1 MRPVSSAP
9 GTEPNPL
16 LRIQKRRTGITGL
29 SVMTEH
35 AMPLRLK
42 ISSRHIRLTTRAAL
56 VACCLGIVAL
66 AQIGGAIAAEP
77 GGTDKPAKKSGGQE
91 LSPPIAN
98 VPVPT
103 KRIDAGQ
110 PRQEEANLALKLEV
124 TYVVRLLVPAGSDL
138 TVEAFDKDGKAI
150 ASTTVKTPSTDA
162 TIPVQLDIGDGAAFP
177 LRIDA
182 KLESGFGHLLT
193 GTQTI
198 EAKTQEPVKVAL
210 GVVDAAE

>member
-1 MRPVSSAP
+1 
-9 GTEPNPL
+9 
-16 LRIQKRRTGITGL
+16 
-29 SVMTEH
+29 MTEH
-35 AMPLRLK
+35 AMPFRLK
-42 ISSRHIRLTTRAAL
+42 ISFRRVRLTTRAAL
-56 VACCLGIVAL
+56 VACFLVIAAL
-66 AQIGGAIAAEP
+66 AQIGDAIASEP
-77 GGTDKPAKKSGGQE
+77 GGTDKPAKKSGEQE
-91 LSPPIAN
+91 LAPPIAN

-138 TVEAFDKDGKAI
+138 TVDAFDKDGKVI
-150 ASTTVKTPSTDA
+150 ASTTIKTPSTDA
-162 TIPVQLDIGDGAAFP
+162 TIPVELDIGGGAAFP

-198 EAKTQEPVKVAL
+198 EAETQGPVKLAL
-210 GVVDAAE
+210 SVVDAAQ